1 MSEMDKEQTPQKPSI
16 KMLFG
21 IRNYRLLWLGQII
34 SDFGNNMTHLALLL
48 LVNELTNSA
57 AAIATMTIM
66 ITLPRLFFGL
76 LSGIF
81 VDRLNRKHIMI
92 VSDLSRGLLVL
103 GFIFVDSA
111 DKIWLLYLIGLLQGC
126 VATFFDPARSALL
139 PNLVPRNYLL
149 SANSVSQ
156 TSQIIFGL
164 LGTGAAGVLVGV
176 FNNYGVI
183 FGIDAFTF
191 FVSMLLVSGIRY
203 EFKPDPKREKLT
215 PAVMFYQLKDGL
227 QVTFGSPYLSGAI
240 LAISIT
246 MLGIGAVNIL
256 LVPLLV
262 NILKVPETWFAGIEF
277 AQTAA
282 MVLSG
287 AVIVGLAAR
296 LKPTR
301 LLSLG
306 LCGLGMGIAL
316 LSLVGN
322 IYGVI
327 LVLFFTALFVP
338 AINTST
344 QTIIQTFV
352 ADEIRGRAS
361 AARSML
367 VDTANLLSMGAA
379 GILVD
384 SIGVRTFFAIGG
396 FFVLVAALVSNL
408 VFRRAE
414 RREPVLQS
422 G

>member
-1 MSEMDKEQTPQKPSI
+1 MSEMENVQVSERPSI

-21 IRNYRLLWLGQII
+21 IRNYRLLWLGQVI

-66 ITLPRLFFGL
+66 ISLPRLVFGL

-81 VDRLNRKHIMI
+81 VDRLNRKHIMVI
-92 VSDLSRGLLVL
+92 SDLSRGLLVL
-103 GFIFVDSA
+103 GFILVDSV
-111 DKIWLLYLIGLLQGC
+111 DRIWILYLIGLLQGC

-139 PNLVPRNYLL
+139 PNLIAKEYLL

-164 LGTGAAGVLVGV
+164 LGTGAAGFLVGV
-176 FNNYGVI
+176 FHNYGII
-183 FGIDAFTF
+183 FGIDALTF
-191 FVSMLLVSGIRY
+191 FISMLLISAIRY
-203 EFKPDPKREKLT
+203 QFNPDPKREKLS
-215 PAVMFYQLKDGL
+215 PALMFHQLKDGL
-227 QVTFGSPYLSGAI
+227 QVTFGNPYLSGAI
-240 LAISIT
+240 LSISIT
-246 MLGIGAVNIL
+246 MLGIGAVNVL

-262 NILKVPETWFAGIEF
+262 NVLNVPETWFAGIEF

-287 AVIVGLAAR
+287 GVIVSLAAR

-301 LLSLG
+301 LLGLG
-306 LCGLGMGIAL
+306 LFGLGMGIAL

-322 IYGVI
+322 VYGVI

-344 QTIIQTFV
+344 QTIIQTCV

-379 GILVD
+379 GVLVD
-384 SIGVRTFFAIGG
+384 SIGVRTFFMIGG
-396 FFVLVAALVSNL
+396 FFVLLAALVSSL
-408 VFRRAE
+408 VFKRAE
-414 RREPVLQS
+414 KREPILQN